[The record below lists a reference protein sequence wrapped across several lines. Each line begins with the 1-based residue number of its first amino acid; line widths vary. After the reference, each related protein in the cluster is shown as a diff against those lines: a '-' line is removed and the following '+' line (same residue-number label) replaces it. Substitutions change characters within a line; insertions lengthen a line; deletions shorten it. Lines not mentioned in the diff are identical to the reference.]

1 MRAKPEAMTDKP
13 SKPYA
18 GNAPAGPLFVYGTL
32 MADEKQQELLG
43 RLCAAVPATLNGYK
57 CHDGIWPYILSDAA
71 EKVEGWVLMDL
82 TLDDLAIL
90 DDYEA
95 ITPQEVEGKTRT
107 LYKREQISAN
117 DENGQ
122 ELTCWVYHPLL
133 TDWEQTWLA
142 KE

>member
-1 MRAKPEAMTDKP
+1 MTAKT

-57 CHDGIWPYILSDAA
+57 RHGGIWPYILPDADGL
-71 EKVEGWVLMDL
+71 VEGWLLMDL

-107 LYKREQISAN
+107 LYKREQILAS

-122 ELTCWVYHPLL
+122 ERTCWVYHPLL
-133 TDWEQTWLA
+133 EDWEQTWLA